1 MIFNIV
7 LKSTKDD
14 NFSVAES
21 AKEKTISLPPFNYEG
36 GAYPISHN
44 INRILSQYK
53 LSPSEEISDFM
64 NLGLAV
70 YCSDQLISR
79 AQYGFFNWSRHIKL
93 YLPVMSKELWGN
105 NKELVEQLLS
115 FLSGDKWE
123 IFFRSRNN
131 YFNETL
137 EVKPNIA
144 NVCLFSG
151 GLDSFVGGID
161 ALVDHSDTV
170 FVSHHKG
177 GNSGEK
183 NTQSQLIN
191 SLKDEFG
198 LSEVNHFSFFVQP
211 HQKNNPYGK
220 ESSQRARSIL
230 FIALGLFVANSYGD
244 KTKLLIPEN
253 GLISLNV
260 PLTKSRLGSYSTK
273 TTHPKFICN
282 LNQLLRN
289 VGIENKVVNPYNFFT
304 KGEMLQNCK
313 RQNILK
319 EYAGKT
325 LSCAKVGYYKQW
337 RRADEVQCGFC
348 TPCII
353 RRSAMLKAGMH
364 DDDSDYFLD
373 ILSNPP
379 SPKEQRGRDLRAFK
393 IGIERLN
400 SDKEKI
406 FFSLLSSGSLPDD
419 EHSLNHYLN
428 VYIRGMSEVEEFI
441 KQE

>member
-14 NFSVAES
+14 DFSVAES
-21 AKEKTISLPPFNYEG
+21 AEEKSISLPPFNYEG

-79 AQYGFFNWSRHIKL
+79 AQYGFFNWSRHFKL
-93 YLPVMSKELWGN
+93 HLPVMNKELWDN

-137 EVKPNIA
+137 GVKPNIA

-151 GLDSFVGGID
+151 GLDSFVGGIN
-161 ALVDHSDTV
+161 ALEEYKDTV
-170 FVSHHKG
+170 LVSHHKG

-183 NTQSQLIN
+183 TIQSQLAITLKEEFE
-191 SLKDEFG
+191 LKDIT
-198 LSEVNHFSFFVQP
+198 HFSFFVQP

-244 KTKLLIPEN
+244 KAKLLIPEN

-260 PLTKSRLGSYSTK
+260 PLTKTRLGSYSTK
-273 TTHPKFICN
+273 TTHPKFVDEINKLLHN
-282 LNQLLRN
+282 LE
-289 VGIENKVVNPYNFFT
+289 IENKLINPYGFFT

-313 RQNILK
+313 RPDILK
-319 EYAGKT
+319 KYVSKT
-325 LSCAKVGYYKQW
+325 LSCAKVGHSQQW
-337 RRADEVQCGFC
+337 YHAVEKQCGYC

-353 RRSAMLKAGMH
+353 RRSAIKKAEF
-364 DDDSDYFLD
+364 DNYDSKYFCD
-373 ILSNPP
+373 IVSNPP
-379 SPKEQRGRDLRAFK
+379 SPKKKSGRDLRAFK
-393 IGIERLN
+393 IGIERFN
-400 SDKEKI
+400 SDKEKV
-406 FFSLLSSGSLPDD
+406 FFSLLSAGSLPGSEKD
-419 EHSLNHYLN
+419 LQNYLD
-428 VYIRGMSEVEEFI
+428 VYKRGMKEVEEFI
-441 KQE
+441 K